1 MAARETQAHASRGRS
16 PGCSSSGVQYPVVN
30 DVALDQAIEKAAERE
45 IRAKE
50 DSEVNSDA
58 HDTDP
63 LRDHTDQQPVEP
75 RVIDEIEVE
84 DLAVDGICGV
94 Y

>member
-1 MAARETQAHASRGRS
+1 M
-16 PGCSSSGVQYPVVN
+16 
-30 DVALDQAIEKAAERE
+30 AAERE
-45 IRAKE
+45 IRVKE
-50 DSEVNSDA
+50 ESQVKPDA
-58 HDTDP
+58 HDTDTP
-63 LRDHTDQQPVEP
+63 RDSTSEELAGP

>member
-1 MAARETQAHASRGRS
+1 M
-16 PGCSSSGVQYPVVN
+16 
-30 DVALDQAIEKAAERE
+30 K
-45 IRAKE
+45 
-50 DSEVNSDA
+50 SDA

-63 LRDHTDQQPVEP
+63 LRDSANKELVEP